1 MWMIDHV
8 CYSRTYGSFVIH
20 PSGEFLAV
28 SPDAALCLNVKTPD
42 TLAVFG

>member
-1 MWMIDHV
+1 MSVILEPMDLL
-8 CYSRTYGSFVIH
+8 IH